1 MATRTVDLQQ
11 SPNRIAI
18 IKPSALGDIAHTLPV
33 LSALRQ
39 QFPLAHISWVVN
51 KSYAPIL
58 EGHPDLSEIVSFDR
72 GALRQNWLSGG
83 IAFARFLR
91 ELRQRRFDLVID
103 LQGLFRTGLMT
114 RASGAPVRIGLASA
128 RESAFLAYTHRIDDR
143 TGVTLA
149 VDRYWRVV
157 EALGNTPPT
166 KQFHVPVQPIA
177 RAWASLTL
185 NALPR
190 PWLAV
195 GVGSRW
201 LTKRW
206 PPEHFASLVNR
217 AQQQFGGAAILVGA
231 PEEAALAEHAANLI
245 VGPKIQ
251 LTGKTT
257 LPQLVAL
264 LAESDV
270 MIAND
275 TGPLHLAVA
284 LGRPVVAPYTCTL
297 VERTGPYGQLAQAV
311 ETTVACKGS
320 YLKTCSRMDCMAEL
334 TPDRLWPA
342 LERCLRTAFVRR
354 DQFQAQG

>member
-1 MATRTVDLQQ
+1 MPTRTVDLRQAP
-11 SPNRIAI
+11 SRIAI
-18 IKPSALGDIAHTLPV
+18 IKPSALGDIAHALPV

-39 QFPLAHISWVVN
+39 RFPLAHISWVVN
-51 KSYAPIL
+51 KAYASIL
-58 EGHPDLSEIVSFDR
+58 EGHPDLNEIVSFDR
-72 GALRQNWLSGG
+72 GALRKSWLTGG
-83 IAFARFLR
+83 IAFTRFLR
-91 ELRQRRFDLVID
+91 DLRRRHFDLVID

-128 RESAFLAYTHRIDDR
+128 REGAGLAYTHSIDDR

-149 VDRYWRVV
+149 VERYWRVI
-157 EALGNTPPT
+157 EALGNPPAT
-166 KQFHVPVQPIA
+166 KQFHVPIQPLA
-177 RAWASLTL
+177 KAWASTTL
-185 NALPR
+185 STLPR

-206 PPEHFASLVNR
+206 PPEHFAALVNR
-217 AQQQFGGAAILVGA
+217 AQQNFGGTAILVGA
-231 PEEAALAEHAANLI
+231 PEEAELAEHAAHHVTGAKL
-245 VGPKIQ
+245 Q

-264 LAESDV
+264 LAVSDV

-297 VERTGPYGQLAQAV
+297 VERTGPFGQLTQAV
-311 ETTVACKGS
+311 ETSVACKGS
-320 YLKTCSRMDCMAEL
+320 YLKTCSNMVCMAEL
-334 TPDRLWPA
+334 TPDRLWPT
-342 LERCLRTAFVRR
+342 LERCL
-354 DQFQAQG
+354 QAVAIRSPLAV